1 MSQIRFE
8 VIPPVRD
15 PREPIFVC
23 GSLPALG
30 MWDPAKALPLPWAN
44 PHHLGE
50 IEVETGTSFE
60 YKILRGSWQNEAV
73 DAWGHVLPNFRHD
86 TWLDATRHHTVADW
100 KDRYAGRLTRDGLHS
115 NILAGRRELLVWLP
129 PSYAAEPGR
138 HFPVI
143 LLHDGA
149 NIFDP
154 ATSFTGV
161 DWAADEWITA
171 LHAEGVMPEALVVAI
186 VHPEG
191 YNEENLS
198 FRDVDLSP
206 ELGGA
211 GYAEFLVNELLPYLD
226 AGYRT
231 IPGPAARI
239 LAGASLGALLTF
251 YVSLHHP
258 GVFGKFVCLS
268 TSFEDVSQSLPQ
280 HAGQLLA
287 LESWTI
293 LPSGVRMFF
302 DYGDTGLDEC
312 YEVYHKELASLLRSK
327 GWKDEFT
334 IREVPGGTH
343 SELSWRARFG
353 TALRF
358 LAS

>member
-15 PREPIFVC
+15 PQETIYVC
-23 GSLPALG
+23 GSLPRLG
-30 MWDPAKALPLPWAN
+30 SWDPAKALPLQWAN

-73 DAWGHVLPNFRHD
+73 DAWGHVLPNVRHD
-86 TWLDATRHHTVADW
+86 SLLDATRHHTVADW

-129 PSYAAEPGR
+129 PSYASEPGR

-161 DWAADEWITA
+161 DWAADEWVTA
-171 LHAEGVMPEALVVAI
+171 LHAEGAMPEALVVAV

-191 YNEENLS
+191 YNEDNHS

-211 GYAEFLVNELLPYLD
+211 GYSQFLVTELLSYLD
-226 AGYRT
+226 ARYRT
-231 IPGPAARI
+231 LPRPDARI
-239 LAGASLGALLTF
+239 LGGSSLGALLTF
-251 YVSLHHP
+251 SVSLNHP

-268 TSFEDVSQSLPQ
+268 TSFEDISQSLPQ
-280 HAGQLLA
+280 HAAQLLA
-287 LESWTI
+287 LEWVSD
-293 LPSGVRMFF
+293 LPSGVRMYF

-312 YEVYHKELASLLRSK
+312 YEVYHGILASLLRSK
-327 GWKDEFT
+327 GWSDQFT
-334 IREVPGGTH
+334 VRQIPGGNH

-353 TALRF
+353 AALRF

>member
-15 PREPIFVC
+15 LQEPIFVC

-30 MWDPAKALPLPWAN
+30 SWDPAKALPLQWAN
-44 PHHLGE
+44 PHHVGE

-73 DAWGHVLPNFRHD
+73 DAWGNVLPNFGHD
-86 TWLDATRHHTVADW
+86 TWLDATLHHTVADW
-100 KDRYAGRLTRDGLHS
+100 KDRYSGRLTRDGLHS
-115 NILAGRRELLVWLP
+115 NLLAGRRELLVWLP
-129 PSYAAEPGR
+129 PSYASEPDR

-143 LLHDGA
+143 VLHDGA

-161 DWAADEWITA
+161 DWAADEWVTA
-171 LHAEGVMPEALVVAI
+171 LHAEGVMPEALVVAV
-186 VHPEG
+186 VHPDG
-191 YNEENLS
+191 YNEENVS

-206 ELGGA
+206 ELGGV
-211 GYAEFLVNELLPYLD
+211 GYAEFLVSELLPYLD
-226 AGYRT
+226 ARYRT
-231 IPGPAARI
+231 LSQPAARI
-239 LAGASLGALLTF
+239 LAGASLGGLLTF

-258 GVFGKFVCLS
+258 TVFGKFACLS

-280 HAGQLLA
+280 HAGQLIA
-287 LESWTI
+287 LESLTS

-302 DYGDTGLDEC
+302 DYGDIGLDEC
-312 YEVYHKELASLLRSK
+312 YEVYHAELASLLRTK
-327 GWKDEFT
+327 GWTHEFT
-334 IREVPGGTH
+334 VQQVPGGSH

-358 LAS
+358 LAA

>member
-8 VIPPVRD
+8 VLPPIRD
-15 PREPIFVC
+15 PQEPVFIC

-30 MWDPAKALPLPWAN
+30 SWDPAKALPLQWAK
-44 PHHLGE
+44 PHHAGE
-50 IEVETGTSFE
+50 ITVETGTSFE

-86 TWLDATRHHTVADW
+86 TWLNSTRHHTVADW

-115 NILAGRRELLVWLP
+115 NLLAGPRELLVWLP
-129 PSYAAEPGR
+129 PSYASEPER
-138 HFPVI
+138 HFPLI

-149 NIFDP
+149 NVFDP

-161 DWAADEWITA
+161 DWAADEWVTA

-191 YNEENLS
+191 YNEDGQS

-206 ELGGA
+206 ELGGS
-211 GYAEFLVNELLPYLD
+211 GYARFLVTELLPYLD
-226 AGYRT
+226 GRYRT
-231 IPGPAARI
+231 LTDPAARI

-258 GVFGKFVCLS
+258 GVFGKFACLS

-280 HAGQLLA
+280 HSGQLQA
-287 LESWTI
+287 LEWMTA
-293 LPSGVRMFF
+293 LPAGVRMYF

-312 YEVYHKELASLLRSK
+312 YEVYHTHLASLLRSK
-327 GWKDEFT
+327 GWTDQFT
-334 IREVPGGTH
+334 TKQIAGGTH
-343 SELSWRARFG
+343 NELSWRNRFG